1 MQYYPDSPTGNSEHA
16 TAQVDPEKVPIPSLG
31 RHHADDPVRPNGDI
45 KKAREASTSSSLE
58 RSTGPSFFHQKL
70 VIRYLPIPLII
81 TSVATGLLDV
91 ATYSDFFAFASNQTG
106 NQVVLFVALFVDLQ
120 QSSSALLSGV
130 SLASFCFFALIFG
143 QLSNRVTTNGP
154 RTRWWLFGCGLIQSF
169 MVVIVAILVILGKW
183 QTRGN
188 EYDAARI
195 LTLLGGSG
203 GIQVVNAKL
212 SSVPEIPTAVVTS
225 PWVELLSDGNLFSP
239 HLFTEDVRS
248 RNLRVMHIGG
258 LMLGSVIGAVIRKY
272 AGSAPII
279 FLAAGIK
286 ILIACT
292 FLVLPGEA

>member
-1 MQYYPDSPTGNSEHA
+1 MQSHPDSPTGNSEHA

-31 RHHADDPVRPNGDI
+31 RHHADDPVRPNGDS

-70 VIRYLPIPLII
+70 VIRYLPVPLII
-81 TSVATGLLDV
+81 TSVA
-91 ATYSDFFAFASNQTG
+91 
-106 NQVVLFVALFVDLQ
+106 VVLFVALFVDLQ
-120 QSSSALLSGV
+120 QSASALLSGV